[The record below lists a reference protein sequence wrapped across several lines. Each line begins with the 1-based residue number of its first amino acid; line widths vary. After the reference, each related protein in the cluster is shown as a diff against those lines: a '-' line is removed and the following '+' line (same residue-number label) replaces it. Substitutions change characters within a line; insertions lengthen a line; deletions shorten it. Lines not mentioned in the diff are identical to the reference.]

1 MHGGVVGVRGRI
13 GAPFLIF
20 AQNNAIME
28 EITNEHMDI
37 IKELEQ
43 KMASLIE
50 FLRQELMGVRSNRPS
65 PRLVED
71 IRVEIYGQQMTV
83 RQVGAISIQP
93 PASILISVWD
103 KSSVPAVAKAIE
115 SSNLN
120 VVANVDGTTI
130 RINLPALTD
139 ERRKEII
146 KMVKKEVEEAKIKV
160 RSLRD
165 EENKHVAREAEEGN
179 LTEDEKFK
187 LKEQIQAIVDKGNKE
202 LDQLLEKKI
211 VEINE

>member
-1 MHGGVVGVRGRI
+1 
-13 GAPFLIF
+13 
-20 AQNNAIME
+20 
-28 EITNEHMDI
+28 MDI

-43 KMASLIE
+43 KMASLVE
-50 FLRQELMGVRSNRPS
+50 FLRQGFMGVRSNRPS

-71 IRVEIYGQQMTV
+71 IPVEVYGQRMSI
-83 RQVGAISIQP
+83 RQVGAISVQP

-103 KSSVPAVAKAIE
+103 KDVVNSVAKAIE

-130 RINLPALTD
+130 RVNLPALTD

-165 EENKHVAREAEEGN
+165 EENKRVTREAEEGTI
-179 LTEDEKFK
+179 TEDEKFK
-187 LKEQIQAIVDKGNKE
+187 LKEQIQAVVDKGNKE
-202 LDQLLEKKI
+202 LDQLLEKKTA
-211 VEINE
+211 EIME

>member
-1 MHGGVVGVRGRI
+1 
-13 GAPFLIF
+13 
-20 AQNNAIME
+20 
-28 EITNEHMDI
+28 
-37 IKELEQ
+37 
-43 KMASLIE
+43 MASLIE
-50 FLRQELMGVRSNRPS
+50 FVRQELMGVRSNRPS

-71 IRVEIYGQQMTV
+71 IPVEVYGQRMTV

-103 KSSVPAVAKAIE
+103 RDAVNTVAKAIE
-115 SSNLN
+115 NSNLN

-139 ERRKEII
+139 ERRQQII
-146 KMVKKEVEEAKIKV
+146 KMVKKEIEEAKIKV

-165 EENKHVAREAEEGN
+165 DENKRVAREAEEGA

-187 LKEQIQAIVDKGNKE
+187 LKEQIQAVVDRGNKE
-202 LDQLLEKKI
+202 LDQLLEKKTA
-211 VEINE
+211 EIME

>member
-1 MHGGVVGVRGRI
+1 
-13 GAPFLIF
+13 
-20 AQNNAIME
+20 
-28 EITNEHMDI
+28 MDI

-43 KMASLIE
+43 KMTSLVE

-71 IRVEIYGQQMTV
+71 IPVEVYGQRMTV

-93 PASILISVWD
+93 PSSILISVWD
-103 KSSVPAVAKAIE
+103 KDVVNTVAKAIE

-120 VVANVDGTTI
+120 VVANTDGTTI

-139 ERRKEII
+139 ERRQQII

-165 EENKHVAREAEEGN
+165 DENKRVAREAEEGN

-187 LKEQIQAIVDKGNKE
+187 LKEQIQEVVDRGNKE

>member
-1 MHGGVVGVRGRI
+1 
-13 GAPFLIF
+13 
-20 AQNNAIME
+20 
-28 EITNEHMDI
+28 MDI

-43 KMASLIE
+43 KMASLVE

-71 IRVEIYGQQMTV
+71 IPVEVYGQRMTV

-93 PASILISVWD
+93 PSSILISVWD
-103 KSSVPAVAKAIE
+103 KDVVSTVAKAIE

-120 VVANVDGTTI
+120 VVANTDGTTI

-139 ERRKEII
+139 ERRQQII

-165 EENKHVAREAEEGN
+165 DENKRVAREAEEGN

>member
-1 MHGGVVGVRGRI
+1 
-13 GAPFLIF
+13 
-20 AQNNAIME
+20 
-28 EITNEHMDI
+28 MDI

-50 FLRQELMGVRSNRPS
+50 FVRQEMMGVRSNRPS

-71 IRVEIYGQQMTV
+71 IAVEVYGQRMTV

-93 PASILISVWD
+93 PASIIISVWD
-103 KSSVPAVAKAIE
+103 KGAVNVVAKAIE
-115 SSNLN
+115 SSSLN
-120 VVANVDGTTI
+120 VVANVDGMTI

-146 KMVKKEVEEAKIKV
+146 KMVKKEIEEAKIKV

-165 EENKHVAREAEEGN
+165 DENKRVAREADEGN
-179 LTEDEKFK
+179 FTEDEKFK
-187 LKEQIQAIVDKGNKE
+187 LKEQIQAVVDRGNKE
-202 LDQLLEKKI
+202 LDQLLEKKTA
-211 VEINE
+211 EIMEQ

>member
-1 MHGGVVGVRGRI
+1 MEDEKRKAKKGYFDFSPKQRYDRGK
-13 GAPFLIF
+13 
-20 AQNNAIME
+20 
-28 EITNEHMDI
+28 HMDI

-43 KMASLIE
+43 KMASLVE

-71 IRVEIYGQQMTV
+71 IPVEVYGQRMTV

-93 PASILISVWD
+93 PSSILISVWD
-103 KSSVPAVAKAIE
+103 KDVVSTVAKAIE

-120 VVANVDGTTI
+120 VVANTDGTTI

-139 ERRKEII
+139 ERRQQII

-165 EENKHVAREAEEGN
+165 DENKRVAREAEEGN

-211 VEINE
+211 IEINE

>member
-1 MHGGVVGVRGRI
+1 
-13 GAPFLIF
+13 
-20 AQNNAIME
+20 
-28 EITNEHMDI
+28 MDI
-37 IKELEQ
+37 QKELEQ
-43 KMASLIE
+43 KMTSLIE
-50 FLRQELMGVRSNRPS
+50 FVRQDLMGVRSNRPS

-71 IRVEIYGQQMTV
+71 IRVEVYGQQMTV

-103 KSSVPAVAKAIE
+103 KDSVSAVAKAIE
-115 SSNLN
+115 SSSLN

-146 KMVKKEVEEAKIKV
+146 KMVKKEIEEAKIKV

-165 EENKHVAREAEEGN
+165 DENKRIAREAEEGN
-179 LTEDEKFK
+179 LTEDEKFR
-187 LKEQIQAIVDKGNKE
+187 LKEQIQATVDKGNKE
-202 LDQLLEKKI
+202 LDQLLEKKTQ
-211 VEINE
+211 EIMDVN

>member
-1 MHGGVVGVRGRI
+1 
-13 GAPFLIF
+13 
-20 AQNNAIME
+20 
-28 EITNEHMDI
+28 MDI

-43 KMASLIE
+43 KMTSLVE

-93 PASILISVWD
+93 PSSILISVWD
-103 KSSVPAVAKAIE
+103 KGSVNTVAKAIE
-115 SSNLN
+115 SSSLN

-146 KMVKKEVEEAKIKV
+146 KMVKKDIEEAKIKI

-165 EENKHVAREAEEGN
+165 DENKRVAREAEEGN

-202 LDQLLEKKI
+202 LDQMLEKKI
-211 VEINE
+211 AEIME

>member
-1 MHGGVVGVRGRI
+1 
-13 GAPFLIF
+13 
-20 AQNNAIME
+20 
-28 EITNEHMDI
+28 MDI

-50 FLRQELMGVRSNRPS
+50 FVRQEMMGVRSNRPS

-71 IRVEIYGQQMTV
+71 IAVEVYGQRMTV

-93 PASILISVWD
+93 PASIIISVWD
-103 KSSVPAVAKAIE
+103 KGAVNVVAKAIE
-115 SSNLN
+115 SSSLN

-146 KMVKKEVEEAKIKV
+146 KMVKKEIEEAKIKV

-165 EENKHVAREAEEGN
+165 DENKRVAREADEGN
-179 LTEDEKFK
+179 FTEDEKFK
-187 LKEQIQAIVDKGNKE
+187 LKEQIQAVVDRGNKE
-202 LDQLLEKKI
+202 LDQLLEKKTA
-211 VEINE
+211 EIMEQ

>member
-1 MHGGVVGVRGRI
+1 
-13 GAPFLIF
+13 
-20 AQNNAIME
+20 
-28 EITNEHMDI
+28 MDI

-43 KMASLIE
+43 KMGSLVE
-50 FLRQELMGVRSNRPS
+50 FVRQELLGVRSNRPS

-71 IRVEIYGQQMTV
+71 ISFELYGQRMTV

-93 PASILISVWD
+93 PTSILISVWD
-103 KSSVPAVAKAIE
+103 KEAVNVVAKAIE

-139 ERRKEII
+139 ERRQQII
-146 KMVKKEVEEAKIKV
+146 KMVKKEIEEAKIKV

-165 EENKHVAREAEEGN
+165 DENKRVAREAEEGN

-187 LKEQIQAIVDKGNKE
+187 LKEQIQAVVDKGNKE
-202 LDQLLEKKI
+202 LDQLLEKKTE
-211 VEINE
+211 EIMDVN

>member
-1 MHGGVVGVRGRI
+1 
-13 GAPFLIF
+13 
-20 AQNNAIME
+20 
-28 EITNEHMDI
+28 MDI

-50 FLRQELMGVRSNRPS
+50 FVRQEMMGVRSNRPS

-71 IRVEIYGQQMTV
+71 IAVEVYGQRMTV

-93 PASILISVWD
+93 PASIIISVWD
-103 KSSVPAVAKAIE
+103 KGAVNVVAKAIE
-115 SSNLN
+115 SSSLN

-146 KMVKKEVEEAKIKV
+146 KMVKKEIEEAKIKV

-165 EENKHVAREAEEGN
+165 DENKRVAREADEGN
-179 LTEDEKFK
+179 FTEDEKLK
-187 LKEQIQAIVDKGNKE
+187 LKEQIQAVVDRGNKE
-202 LDQLLEKKI
+202 LDQLLGKKTA
-211 VEINE
+211 EIMEQ

>member
-1 MHGGVVGVRGRI
+1 MGK
-13 GAPFLIF
+13 
-20 AQNNAIME
+20 NS
-28 EITNEHMDI
+28 MDI

-43 KMASLIE
+43 KMASLVD
-50 FLRQELMGVRSNRPS
+50 FLKQELMGVRSNRPS

-71 IRVEIYGQQMTV
+71 IPVEIYGQRMTV
-83 RQVGAISIQP
+83 RQVGAISVQP

-103 KSSVPAVAKAIE
+103 KSSVAAVAKAIE

-146 KMVKKEVEEAKIKV
+146 KMVKKEVEEAKIKI

-165 EENKHVAREAEEGN
+165 DENKRVAREADEGN
-179 LTEDEKFK
+179 LTEDERFK
-187 LKEQIQAIVDKGNKE
+187 LKEQIQATVDKGNKD

-211 VEINE
+211 AEIME

>member
-1 MHGGVVGVRGRI
+1 
-13 GAPFLIF
+13 
-20 AQNNAIME
+20 
-28 EITNEHMDI
+28 MDI

-43 KMASLIE
+43 KLKSLVD
-50 FLRQELMGVRSNRPS
+50 FLNQELMGVRSNRPS

-71 IRVEIYGQQMTV
+71 IPVEVYGQRMTV

-103 KSSVPAVAKAIE
+103 KDVVNTVAKAIE

-130 RINLPALTD
+130 RINLPSLTD

-160 RSLRD
+160 RATRD
-165 EENKHVAREAEEGN
+165 DANKQVTREADEGT
-179 LTEDEKFK
+179 LTEDQKFG
-187 LKEQIQAIVDKGNKE
+187 LKEQIQATVDKANKD
-202 LDQLLEKKI
+202 LDQMLEKKI
-211 VEINE
+211 AEIQE

>member
-1 MHGGVVGVRGRI
+1 
-13 GAPFLIF
+13 
-20 AQNNAIME
+20 
-28 EITNEHMDI
+28 MDI

-43 KMASLIE
+43 KMTSLVE

-71 IRVEIYGQQMTV
+71 IPVEVYGQRMTV

-93 PASILISVWD
+93 PSSILISVWD
-103 KSSVPAVAKAIE
+103 KDVVNTVAKAIE

-120 VVANVDGTTI
+120 VVANTDGTTI

-139 ERRKEII
+139 ERRQQII

-165 EENKHVAREAEEGN
+165 DENKRVALEAEEGN

-187 LKEQIQAIVDKGNKE
+187 LKEQIQEVVDRGNKE

>member
-1 MHGGVVGVRGRI
+1 
-13 GAPFLIF
+13 
-20 AQNNAIME
+20 
-28 EITNEHMDI
+28 MDI

-43 KMASLIE
+43 KMASLVD
-50 FLRQELMGVRSNRPS
+50 FVRQELMGVRSNRPS

-71 IRVEIYGQQMTV
+71 IRVELYGQQMTI
-83 RQVGAISIQP
+83 RQVGAISVQP
-93 PASILISVWD
+93 PSSIIIAVWD
-103 KSSVPAVAKAIE
+103 KAAVASVAKAIE

-120 VVANVDGTTI
+120 VVANIDGTTI

-165 EENKHVAREAEEGN
+165 DENKRVAKEADAGTV
-179 LTEDEKFK
+179 TEDEKFK
-187 LKEQIQAIVDKGNKE
+187 LKEQIQAIVDRGNKE

-211 VEINE
+211 AEIME

>member
-1 MHGGVVGVRGRI
+1 
-13 GAPFLIF
+13 
-20 AQNNAIME
+20 
-28 EITNEHMDI
+28 MDI

-50 FLRQELMGVRSNRPS
+50 FVRQELMGVRSNRPS

-93 PASILISVWD
+93 PSSILISVWD
-103 KSSVPAVAKAIE
+103 KDSVNAVAKAIE
-115 SSNLN
+115 SSSLN

-146 KMVKKEVEEAKIKV
+146 KMVKKEIEEAKIKV

-165 EENKHVAREAEEGN
+165 DENKRVAREAEEGN
-179 LTEDEKFK
+179 LTEDEKFR
-187 LKEQIQAIVDKGNKE
+187 LKEQIQSIVDKGNKE
-202 LDQLLEKKI
+202 LDQLLEKKTQ
-211 VEINE
+211 EIME

>member
-1 MHGGVVGVRGRI
+1 
-13 GAPFLIF
+13 
-20 AQNNAIME
+20 
-28 EITNEHMDI
+28 MDI

-43 KMASLIE
+43 KMASLLE
-50 FLRQELMGVRSNRPS
+50 FVRQELMGVRSNRPS

-71 IRVEIYGQQMTV
+71 IRVELYGQQMTV
-83 RQVGAISIQP
+83 RQVGAISVQP
-93 PASILISVWD
+93 PASIVISVWD
-103 KSSVPAVAKAIE
+103 KGAVNAVAKAIE

-130 RINLPALTD
+130 RVNLPALTD

-146 KMVKKEVEEAKIKV
+146 KMVKKEIEEARIKV

-165 EENKHVAREAEEGN
+165 ETNKRVAREEEAGE

-187 LKEQIQAIVDKGNKE
+187 LKEQIQSVVDKGNKE

-211 VEINE
+211 AEIME

>member
-1 MHGGVVGVRGRI
+1 
-13 GAPFLIF
+13 
-20 AQNNAIME
+20 
-28 EITNEHMDI
+28 MDI

-50 FLRQELMGVRSNRPS
+50 FVRQEMMGVRSNRPS

-71 IRVEIYGQQMTV
+71 IAVEVYGQRMTV

-93 PASILISVWD
+93 PASIIISVWD
-103 KSSVPAVAKAIE
+103 KGAVNVVAKAIE

-146 KMVKKEVEEAKIKV
+146 KMVKKEIEEAKIKV

-165 EENKHVAREAEEGN
+165 DENKRVAREADEGN
-179 LTEDEKFK
+179 FTEDEKFK
-187 LKEQIQAIVDKGNKE
+187 LKEQIQAVVDRGNKE
-202 LDQLLEKKI
+202 LDQLLEKKTA
-211 VEINE
+211 EIME

>member
-1 MHGGVVGVRGRI
+1 MI
-13 GAPFLIF
+13 GKIVKK
-20 AQNNAIME
+20 
-28 EITNEHMDI
+28 HMDI

-43 KMASLIE
+43 KMGSLVE
-50 FLRQELMGVRSNRPS
+50 FVRQELLGVRSNRPS

-71 IRVEIYGQQMTV
+71 ISFELYGQRMTV

-93 PASILISVWD
+93 PTSILISVWD
-103 KSSVPAVAKAIE
+103 KEAVNVVAKAIE

-139 ERRKEII
+139 ERRQQII
-146 KMVKKEVEEAKIKV
+146 KMVKKEIEEAKIKV

-165 EENKHVAREAEEGN
+165 DENKRVAREAEEGN

-187 LKEQIQAIVDKGNKE
+187 LKEQIQAVVDKGNKE
-202 LDQLLEKKI
+202 LDQLLEKKTE
-211 VEINE
+211 EIMDVN

>member
-1 MHGGVVGVRGRI
+1 MGAIPAPVCNAVATAGRKGSGWNDKI
-13 GAPFLIF
+13 
-20 AQNNAIME
+20 E
-28 EITNEHMDI
+28 MDI

-50 FLRQELMGVRSNRPS
+50 FVRQEMMGVRSNRPS

-71 IRVEIYGQQMTV
+71 IAVEVYGQRMTV

-93 PASILISVWD
+93 PASIIISVWD
-103 KSSVPAVAKAIE
+103 KGAVNVVAKAIE

-139 ERRKEII
+139 ERRKDII
-146 KMVKKEVEEAKIKV
+146 KMVKKEIEEAKIKV
-160 RSLRD
+160 RSLRL
-165 EENKHVAREAEEGN
+165 VWSG
-179 LTEDEKFK
+179 
-187 LKEQIQAIVDKGNKE
+187 
-202 LDQLLEKKI
+202 
-211 VEINE
+211 

>member
-1 MHGGVVGVRGRI
+1 
-13 GAPFLIF
+13 
-20 AQNNAIME
+20 
-28 EITNEHMDI
+28 MDI

-43 KMASLIE
+43 KMVSLID
-50 FLRQELMGVRSNRPS
+50 FVRQELMGVRSNRPS

-71 IRVEIYGQQMTV
+71 IPVEVYGQRMTV

-93 PASILISVWD
+93 PASIIISVWD
-103 KSSVPAVAKAIE
+103 RDAVNTVAKAIE

-146 KMVKKEVEEAKIKV
+146 KMVKKEIEEAKIKV

-165 EENKHVAREAEEGN
+165 DENKRVAREADEGVF
-179 LTEDEKFK
+179 TEDEKFR
-187 LKEQIQAIVDKGNKE
+187 LKEQIQAVVDKGNKE
-202 LDQLLEKKI
+202 LDQLLEKKTA
-211 VEINE
+211 EIMEQ

>member
-1 MHGGVVGVRGRI
+1 
-13 GAPFLIF
+13 
-20 AQNNAIME
+20 
-28 EITNEHMDI
+28 MDI

-43 KMASLIE
+43 KMASLVE

-71 IRVEIYGQQMTV
+71 IPVEVYGQHMTV

-93 PASILISVWD
+93 PSSILISVWD
-103 KSSVPAVAKAIE
+103 KDVVNTVAKAIE

-120 VVANVDGTTI
+120 VVANTDGTTI

-139 ERRKEII
+139 ERRQQII

-165 EENKHVAREAEEGN
+165 DENKRVTREAEEGN

-211 VEINE
+211 IEINE